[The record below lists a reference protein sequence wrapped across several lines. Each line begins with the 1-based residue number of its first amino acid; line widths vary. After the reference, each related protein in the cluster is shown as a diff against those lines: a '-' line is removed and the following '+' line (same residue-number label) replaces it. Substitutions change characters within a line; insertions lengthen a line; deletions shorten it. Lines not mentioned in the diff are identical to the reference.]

1 MEKTITNEVV
11 NLLSVSNNFL
21 ILVGLIVLALL
32 IITVLICTGFLKF
45 KDNKLSIGRA
55 KQESKEDLRDIIRKQ
70 INYSRNKI
78 QEVSTDYLVYQED
91 PEVIWKIKYVTE
103 KVFDNVIQWISLNHM
118 NKGDE
123 YYIEGKQA
131 EVLNIIRN
139 IVKSD
144 EVHKEEFQ
152 NHMKDEVRN
161 LIENLI
167 DIRDEKEKTEKTIL
181 LEKLESIKQE
191 IKKKK

>member
-55 KQESKEDLRDIIRKQ
+55 KQESKENLRDIIRKQ

-78 QEVSTDYLVYQED
+78 QEVSTDYLVCQED

-139 IVKSD
+139 IVKTEKVLSQ
-144 EVHKEEFQ
+144 EFEQSIKQSTKE
-152 NHMKDEVRN
+152 
-161 LIENLI
+161 LINALI
-167 DIRDEKEKTEKTIL
+167 DIRDQEEEREKNRER
-181 LEKLESIKQE
+181 
-191 IKKKK
+191 KKRKK